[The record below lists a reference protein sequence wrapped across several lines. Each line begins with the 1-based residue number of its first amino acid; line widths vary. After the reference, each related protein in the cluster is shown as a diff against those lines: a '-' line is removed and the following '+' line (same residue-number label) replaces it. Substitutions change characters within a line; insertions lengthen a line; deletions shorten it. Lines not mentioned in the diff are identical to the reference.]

1 MNVPAVLQ
9 NIRSKHPVAY
19 VVLYLF
25 VVWVLL
31 VIITHAIA
39 FGAELL
45 IASSDQPVVKW
56 ETTDECTDGTR
67 TIYYN
72 SPSLYQE
79 FKVKIKDSKIVDA
92 ELGSLFT
99 IGATVNAEQVEYTD
113 SHATYRIDLSILAD
127 RHAPV
132 CSNAI
137 YAAPRCTC
145 PKYRC
150 ARARGSLL
158 EQYTRLR
165 SYSTGLKMVDWPKT
179 LRMRALAS
187 SSVCGML
194 GAAP

>member
-113 SHATYRIDLSILAD
+113 SRATYRVDLSTLG
-127 RHAPV
+127 RP
-132 CSNAI
+132 S
-137 YAAPRCTC
+137 RTC
-145 PKYRC
+145 
-150 ARARGSLL
+150 LL
-158 EQYTRLR
+158 ECDIRGT
-165 SYSTGLKMVDWPKT
+165 T
-179 LRMRALAS
+179 LHMSEIQMRPGKEIS
-187 SSVCGML
+187 S
-194 GAAP
+194 

>member
-39 FGAELL
+39 FGAE
-45 IASSDQPVVKW
+45 
-56 ETTDECTDGTR
+56 
-67 TIYYN
+67 
-72 SPSLYQE
+72 
-79 FKVKIKDSKIVDA
+79 
-92 ELGSLFT
+92 
-99 IGATVNAEQVEYTD
+99 
-113 SHATYRIDLSILAD
+113 
-127 RHAPV
+127 
-132 CSNAI
+132 NAI

-158 EQYTRLR
+158 EQYTRLC

>member
-92 ELGSLFT
+92 ELGSFLT
-99 IGATVNAEQVEYTD
+99 IGATVSAEQVEYSD
-113 SHATYRIDLSILAD
+113 SRATYRVDLSTLG
-127 RHAPV
+127 RP
-132 CSNAI
+132 S
-137 YAAPRCTC
+137 RTC
-145 PKYRC
+145 
-150 ARARGSLL
+150 LL
-158 EQYTRLR
+158 ECEIRGT
-165 SYSTGLKMVDWPKT
+165 T
-179 LRMRALAS
+179 LHMYEIQMRPGKGFS
-187 SSVCGML
+187 S
-194 GAAP
+194 

>member
-1 MNVPAVLQ
+1 MNAPDALQ

-113 SHATYRIDLSILAD
+113 SRATYRVDLSTLG
-127 RHAPV
+127 RPSRMLE
-132 CSNAI
+132 CE
-137 YAAPRCTC
+137 T
-145 PKYRC
+145 
-150 ARARGSLL
+150 RGTTLHMS
-158 EQYTRLR
+158 EIQMRPDKEP
-165 SYSTGLKMVDWPKT
+165 LK
-179 LRMRALAS
+179 
-187 SSVCGML
+187 G
-194 GAAP
+194 

>member
-113 SHATYRIDLSILAD
+113 SHATYRIDLSILG
-127 RHAPV
+127 RP
-132 CSNAI
+132 S
-137 YAAPRCTC
+137 
-145 PKYRC
+145 
-150 ARARGSLL
+150 RACLLDIRG
-158 EQYTRLR
+158 T
-165 SYSTGLKMVDWPKT
+165 T
-179 LRMRALAS
+179 LHMSEIQMRPGKGFS
-187 SSVCGML
+187 S
-194 GAAP
+194 